1 MSLLDNVRQSLEGA
15 ASSALEVG
23 QNLGAQAQ
31 AQVNIKK
38 LQIEHAKKLHQ
49 LGIKTYDWHKGG
61 TMSTAG
67 TIPREIH
74 DLCHALDDLNLQIA
88 EQQQK
93 IETARLEAEARSARA
108 NQSPATPPGPATAAA
123 SGSAVTPGTGTASPP
138 TATVAIPLPAPS
150 TANTGAPPNIT
161 QKLGDDNNGNLNP

>member
-15 ASSALEVG
+15 ASNALEVG

-31 AQVNIKK
+31 AQLNIKK
-38 LQIEHAKKLHQ
+38 LQLDHAKKLHQ
-49 LGIKTYDWHKGG
+49 LGIKTYDWHKAG

-67 TIPREIH
+67 TVPREIH

-93 IETARLEAEARSARA
+93 IETARLEAEARAAKS
-108 NQSPATPPGPATAAA
+108 GTAAPPDTA
-123 SGSAVTPGTGTASPP
+123 APPAPGTGTASPTSA
-138 TATVAIPLPAPS
+138 TAAIPLPAAS
-150 TANTGAPPNIT
+150 AAVAPPNST
-161 QKLGDDNNGNLNP
+161 QKLGDDNNGNTSL